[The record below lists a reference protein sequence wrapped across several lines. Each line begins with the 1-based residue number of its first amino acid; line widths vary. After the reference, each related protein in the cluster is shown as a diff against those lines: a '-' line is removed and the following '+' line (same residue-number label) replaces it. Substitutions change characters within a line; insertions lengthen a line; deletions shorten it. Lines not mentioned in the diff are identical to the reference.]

1 MSLMSQQFPVT
12 DPTPIFEHF
21 RGVHATELLTI
32 AVAHLGV
39 CGTLARSPLE
49 PAALQQ
55 RLQLA
60 DRPFT
65 VLLTALRAM
74 GLVTKTAGGPFELTP
89 LAYEHLV
96 PGGAFDV
103 SGYVG
108 LAAENPSVLGMFER
122 LRTNRPYGA
131 EAKSDEG
138 TAFIFKEG
146 STSAM
151 EQEASA
157 RRLTLSLAGRAKNV
171 APHLARQLELHDCG
185 FLLDVGGGT
194 GIYSYALL
202 KKHPEL
208 RAIIMDGAEVLK
220 VAAECA
226 AEWGVADRVEFMEG
240 DMFRDP
246 FPPGLDAVLLSNVL
260 HDWDVPQCAELVN
273 KAADAL
279 RPGGQVL
286 IHDVYLHDD
295 LNGPLPIA
303 LYSASLFSLTEGR
316 AYSAAECRTWLTA
329 AGLVPEPIRPTLVH
343 CGVLSGRK
351 RKL

>member
-1 MSLMSQQFPVT
+1 MSSTSLQFPVT
-12 DPTPIFEHF
+12 DPTSIFEHF

-39 CGTLARSPLE
+39 FEKLASGPLD

-60 DRPFT
+60 DRPFV
-65 VLLTALRAM
+65 VLITALRAM
-74 GLVTKTAGGPFELTP
+74 GLVAKTASGQFELTQ
-89 LAYEHLV
+89 LASEHLV

-108 LAAENPSVLGMFER
+108 LAAQNPSVLGMLER
-122 LRTNRPYGA
+122 LKSNRPFGA
-131 EAKSDEG
+131 EPKSEEG

-157 RRLTLSLAGRAKNV
+157 RRLTLSLAGRARNV

-185 FLLDVGGGT
+185 FLLDVGGGS
-194 GIYSYALL
+194 GIYSFELL

-208 RAIIMDGAEVLK
+208 RAIVMDGAEVLK
-220 VAAECA
+220 VAEECA
-226 AEWGVADRVEFMEG
+226 REWGVAERVEFIEG

-246 FPPGLDAVLLSNVL
+246 FPPGLDVVLLSNIL
-260 HDWDVPQCAELVN
+260 HDWDVPQCAELVK

-286 IHDVYLHDD
+286 IHDVF
-295 LNGPLPIA
+295 LNDNLDGPLPIA

-316 AYSAAECRTWLTA
+316 AYSAAEYRQWLTD
-329 AGLVPEPIRPTLVH
+329 AGLTPETIRPTLVH
-343 CGVLSGRK
+343 CGVMSGRK
-351 RKL
+351 PK